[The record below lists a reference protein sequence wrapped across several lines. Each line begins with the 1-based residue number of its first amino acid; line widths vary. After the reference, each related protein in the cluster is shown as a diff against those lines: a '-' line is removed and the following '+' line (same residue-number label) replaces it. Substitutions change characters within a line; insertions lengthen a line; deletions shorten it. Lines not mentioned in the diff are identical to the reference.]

1 LDSGRSFL
9 HRQTFF
15 PAIEGAGVKEL
26 TRILESASGSGS
38 LISAEL
44 LPLVYDELR
53 SLAKR
58 RMVSA
63 SAGET
68 LQATAL
74 VHEAW
79 LKISGDEERSWSD
92 RSHFFRAAAQ
102 AMRHILVDRAR
113 AKASLKR
120 GENPELLDIEVH
132 GLEVESTTMDERVLL
147 VDEMMRRLEEEEP
160 DCVRVISLKFFGGL
174 TNHEIAAMDGVTERT
189 VERRWA
195 YAKARLYRMIREE
208 NER

>member
-1 LDSGRSFL
+1 M
-9 HRQTFF
+9 
-15 PAIEGAGVKEL
+15 KEL